1 LKSFFQNAPYVVH
14 GVMAVLV
21 SGGMVG
27 FVPEHE
33 LHKGDRD
40 PGFDEVCG
48 KAMAEIMKY
57 EVCG

>member
-1 LKSFFQNAPYVVH
+1 
-14 GVMAVLV
+14 MAVLV

-27 FVPEHE
+27 FVPDHE